1 MTIQTCED
9 TPRVALARTPL
20 LGKLYSDW
28 LSGPGPLSEVLSPR
42 LDPAEWVR
50 PEGLRADPAR
60 LDAFWK
66 SCLEM
71 NRRLGASPRALE
83 LGRAMASG
91 QADAVVAGQ
100 QPGLLGGPL
109 FSLYKLGAAVAT
121 AERATEKRGRP
132 VGAIFWIASDDT
144 DFPEIRGARVGR
156 ELEMPGAVLPDAMHA
171 VHRMVG
177 SMDASATA
185 RVGRELLDQAGG
197 QGGDWVRE
205 AWGRASARGVDFGEI
220 CAAFFFELLPD
231 WPFLVVDARCPELRA
246 ASLPVFSAYLDRREQ
261 VLAALKD
268 SGRWLQE
275 LGHDPRIE
283 PRSGE
288 SSLYHTHG
296 DIRDR
301 WEFPSDPAAAYAAL
315 VASAGAISAN
325 VVLRPLAQDTVL
337 PVLAQVVGPGEAAYL
352 VQVRRV
358 AEALGA
364 PRPALF
370 PRLSMSLWPRE
381 AASLVLDRGVEPAE
395 LLTDYDR
402 LLRAH
407 FAEMVPLEVR
417 SQLEGF
423 GLDLRQRSEV
433 LAAATRPV
441 DPSLRQLIESSRSKM
456 DFQLGRLAEG
466 IASKV
471 KSRHDRQNPR
481 LGRLKG
487 FLLPG
492 EKLQERTLSVAA
504 AFAGWGPGGAGRIL
518 GLARRHVEDTLAGK
532 AAHYLPA
539 WED

>member
-1 MTIQTCED
+1 MTIHTFED
-9 TPRVALARTPL
+9 APRVELARSPL

-28 LSGPGPLSEVLSPR
+28 LSGPGPLGEVLSPT
-42 LDPAEWVR
+42 LDPAKWIR
-50 PEGLRADPAR
+50 PEGLRAEPAA

-66 SCLEM
+66 ACLEF

-83 LGRAMASG
+83 LGEAMAAG
-91 QADAVVAGQ
+91 RADAVVAGQ

-109 FSLYKLGAAVAT
+109 FSVYKLAAAVAT
-121 AERATEKRGRP
+121 AERATEKRGRSA
-132 VGAIFWIASDDT
+132 GAIFWMAADDT
-144 DFPEIRGARVGR
+144 DFPEIRGARVAR
-156 ELEMPGAVLPDAMHA
+156 ELELPGAVLPDVLHT

-177 SMDASATA
+177 SMQGSATA
-185 RVGRELLDQAGG
+185 GVGRELLLQAEGRG
-197 QGGDWVRE
+197 AAWVRE
-205 AWGRASARGVDFGEI
+205 AWERACARGADFGEI
-220 CAAFFFELLPD
+220 CAAFFFELLPG

-261 VLAALKD
+261 VLSALAD
-268 SGRWLQE
+268 SAHWLQQ

-288 SSLYHTHG
+288 ASLYRTVG

-301 WEFPSDPAAAYAAL
+301 WDVPTDPGAAQAEL
-315 VASAGAISAN
+315 KASAGAISAN

-337 PVLAQVVGPGEAAYL
+337 PVLAQIVGPGEAAYL

-358 AEALGA
+358 AEALGVS
-364 PRPALF
+364 RPALF
-370 PRLSMSLWPRE
+370 PRLSQSLWPRE
-381 AASLVLDRGVEPAE
+381 AAQMVRELQVEPAE
-395 LLTDYDR
+395 LLKDYDR

-407 FAEMVPLEVR
+407 FAAMVPAEVR
-417 SQLEGF
+417 SQVEAF
-423 GLDLRQRSEV
+423 GQDLRDRSDA
-433 LAAATRPV
+433 LARATHEL
-441 DPSLRQLIESSRSKM
+441 DPSLSQLIESARSKM

-471 KSRHDRQNPR
+471 KSRQDRQNPR

-504 AFAGWGPGGAGRIL
+504 LFAGWGPEAGGRVLA
-518 GLARRHVEDTLAGK
+518 LARLHVQDTLAGK
-532 AAHYLPA
+532 AAHYLPG